1 MNTEEIYNTI
11 TEQNSEQL
19 DKLKEAVIDYE
30 LKYFREEVITNLA
43 TVDELITYVCKRR
56 GVTKAG
62 LASKDRKRG
71 MVEARHVIWYLLKNK
86 TVNNFLTL
94 QQMGV
99 IFNRDHATALWGIK
113 KVETLMTY
121 DRELREEIMLIANH
135 FGKRVLWDVNSKTL
149 TYEHY

>member
-1 MNTEEIYNTI
+1 MNTEDIYNTI

-56 GVTKAG
+56 GLTKAG
-62 LASKDRKRG
+62 LSSKDRKRS

-86 TVNNFLTL
+86 TVNNFLSL

-121 DRELREEIMLIANH
+121 DRELREEIMLVANH
-135 FGKRVLWDVNSKTL
+135 FGKRVLWDINTKTL